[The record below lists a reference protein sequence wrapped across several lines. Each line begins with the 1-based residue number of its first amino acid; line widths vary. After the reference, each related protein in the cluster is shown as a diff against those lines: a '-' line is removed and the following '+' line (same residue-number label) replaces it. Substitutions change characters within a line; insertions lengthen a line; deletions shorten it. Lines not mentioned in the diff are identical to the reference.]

1 LSDIEEEEEE
11 QETSKQT
18 FNFDLIFSQMLT
30 QDTIANTQTDEA
42 AAKDEKKAKRKE
54 IKKYLMLW
62 NFYWRKQ
69 LEREKSFIV
78 QDTGPKKKRTTLKP
92 TDEQEEKLLR
102 ILIL

>member
-1 LSDIEEEEEE
+1 MSDIEEEEEE

-54 IKKYLMLW
+54 IKKYLML
-62 NFYWRKQ
+62 
-69 LEREKSFIV
+69 
-78 QDTGPKKKRTTLKP
+78 
-92 TDEQEEKLLR
+92 
-102 ILIL
+102 